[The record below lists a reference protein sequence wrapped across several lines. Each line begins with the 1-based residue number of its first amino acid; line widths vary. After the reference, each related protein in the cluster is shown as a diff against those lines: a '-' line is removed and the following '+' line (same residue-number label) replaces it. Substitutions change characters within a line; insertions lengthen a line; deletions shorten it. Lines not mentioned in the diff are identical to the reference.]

1 MDERKRTIKQ
11 LEGQK
16 KDIQTSGSLL
26 LERLGEILLLRIE
39 EQDGFAPPDEPQEP
53 EISLSRGAPA
63 QARAELPPEG
73 TLAEAAE
80 YRRLSKEIADSQ
92 SYISA
97 TEADMLRLKELE
109 EDISK
114 MEQQCSRQAQ
124 ELTGCYVRLGE
135 LLLEEPVFDDMNE
148 SYKQQIETLVPKI
161 RSLEDRLEKLED
173 KNGANV
179 FTWIGKNAQG
189 MVLRSFLGNSQES
202 LRRIYGI
209 LGERFVLPDDK
220 AVASEEIP
228 GLVQKIEDLRRG
240 TSRITG
246 EITALKADCRKI
258 NNTFIPE
265 GSPIKRIQDMEKH
278 IAHVRGELKTV
289 YRRVGKHAAD
299 GAAADQFASMLHED
313 GIRLLEEIRETGE
326 TLRSTERQIEKLKA
340 SLTIDDEK
348 AEIEK
353 LNKAIT
359 DHRQRIALSE
369 EAIANFEK
377 RITDANRHIEDLTLL
392 L

>member
-16 KDIQTSGSLL
+16 KDTQTSGNLL

-39 EQDGFAPPDEPQEP
+39 AQDGFASSDEPQEP
-53 EISLSRGAPA
+53 EISPPPDAPA
-63 QARAELPPEG
+63 QVKAELSPEG
-73 TLAEAAE
+73 TLAEVAE

-92 SYISA
+92 SYIAA

-109 EDISK
+109 EDIST
-114 MEQQCSRQAQ
+114 MEQQCSRQTQ
-124 ELTGCYVRLGE
+124 ELTDCHVRLGE
-135 LLLEEPVFDDMNE
+135 LLLAEPVFEDMHE
-148 SYKQQIETLVPKI
+148 SYKQQIETLIPKI
-161 RSLEDRLEKLED
+161 RSLEDRLEKIED

-202 LRRIYGI
+202 LRRIYGT

-220 AVASEEIP
+220 AVANEAILP
-228 GLVQKIEDLRRG
+228 LVQKIEDLRQD
-240 TSRITG
+240 TSRITE
-246 EITALKADCRKI
+246 EITALKAACRKI

-278 IAHVRGELKTV
+278 IAHVRGELKIV

-299 GAAADQFASMLHED
+299 DDAADRFASMLHED
-313 GIRLLEEIRETGE
+313 DIRLLEEIREVRE
-326 TLRSTERQIEKLKA
+326 ALRSTERQIEKLKA

-353 LNKAIT
+353 LKKAIT
-359 DHRQRIALSE
+359 DHRRRIALSE
-369 EAIANFEK
+369 EAIADFEK
-377 RITDANRHIEDLTLL
+377 RITDANQHIEDLTLL